1 MKRKIPCICTSVTKK
16 EGEKSDMNVENIV
29 KIDWVDDICNNYF
42 FVLKVYFGSDV
53 DRCLI

>member
-1 MKRKIPCICTSVTKK
+1 
-16 EGEKSDMNVENIV
+16 MNVENIV